1 MAGVYQIEIRE
12 SEAQLK
18 QLLRQEKTGSGKER
32 VQVLYLLKTQKA
44 KTVKEAAEMIGRNR
58 VTVQDWLAK
67 YRQGGREKLLSK
79 KVSTGRPRK
88 VPQWAEKAL
97 EKRLKENQGF
107 NSYGEIC
114 EWLAAKLGIVANYKT
129 VHQLVYYRLKARAKI
144 ARPKSLEQ
152 SEKRLENF
160 KKTS

>member
-1 MAGVYQIEIRE
+1 MAGVSKIKISE
-12 SEAQLK
+12 SEAELK
-18 QLLRQEKTGSGKER
+18 ELLRQEKTGSGKER
-32 VQVLYLLKTQKA
+32 IQVLYLLKTKKA
-44 KTVKEAAEMIGRNR
+44 KTVTEAAEMLGRNR
-58 VTVQDWLAK
+58 VTVQDWLGK
-67 YRQGGREKLLSK
+67 YRQGGLENLLSK

-107 NSYGEIC
+107 DSYGEIC
-114 EWLAAKLGIVANYKT
+114 EWLEKKIGIQAKYKT
-129 VHQLVYYRLKARAKI
+129 VHKLVYYRLKASPKI

-152 SEKRLENF
+152 SEKRLESF